1 MNLNK
6 KSILFIAQYCDA
18 GEESGNNRFDEL
30 ARKYSALGKVS
41 TVEII
46 TSRFDHAKKKN
57 RRFSKAYSS
66 MGVDYKLINTIR
78 YSKNISILRVA
89 SNLVFA
95 IKLWFLLS
103 QRKYKKMSLYYI
115 AFPTPEA
122 AAVAIWW
129 ASKRSIKTVLD
140 VQDTWP
146 EVFNLVKEKK
156 GLYKVFY
163 SFYKNISSYCYRNS
177 NSIVAV
183 SETYL
188 NVSKSYGALSP
199 MHSCFLGSSKSK
211 LLSAHADR
219 KTNIKLSKK
228 KTDIVLVYLGTVGA
242 SYDLFTVIDAI
253 RIADLSGPRLSLTII
268 GDGPSVQKV
277 LDYADRLC
285 VKVNFLGRIPYI
297 DAFFQL
303 EKCDIAVNSFYP
315 KATQSIINKHGDYAL
330 ARLPVVSNQNCD
342 EYSSLLLEYDAGL
355 VVPCNDPDSFAEAI
369 LLLARDS
376 ELRKRLSNGSYKMGL
391 SKFDRDK
398 TYPELI
404 EWIENDIA

>member
-1 MNLNK
+1 MNFKK

-30 ARKYSALGKVS
+30 ARKYSTLENIS
-41 TVEII
+41 TVELI

-57 RRFSKAYSS
+57 RKLAKTFDS
-66 MGVDYKLINTIR
+66 MGVNYKLINAIR
-78 YSKNISILRVA
+78 YSKNISILRVV
-89 SNLVFA
+89 SNMVFA

-103 QRKYKKMSLYYI
+103 QGKYKKMSLYYI

-146 EVFNLVKEKK
+146 EVFNLVKEER

-188 NVSKSYGALSP
+188 DVSKSYGALSP

-211 LLSAHADR
+211 LLNAHVGR
-219 KTNIKLSKK
+219 KTSIKLSKK
-228 KTDIVLVYLGTVGA
+228 KIDIVYLGTVGA

-253 RIADLSGPRLSLTII
+253 RIANLSDPRLSLTII

-277 LDYADRLC
+277 LDYAGRLC

-297 DAFFQL
+297 DAFLQL

-315 KATQSIINKHGDYAL
+315 KATQSIVNKHGDYAL

-355 VVPCNDPDSFAEAI
+355 VVPCNDPCAFAKAI
-369 LLLARDS
+369 LALSRDS
-376 ELRKRLSNGSYKMGL
+376 ELRERLSNGSYKMGL

-404 EWIENDIA
+404 EWIENDIT

>member
-1 MNLNK
+1 MNFKK

-30 ARKYSALGKVS
+30 ARKYSILENIS
-41 TVEII
+41 TVELI

-57 RRFSKAYSS
+57 RKLAKTFSS
-66 MGVDYKLINTIR
+66 MGVDYKLINAIR
-78 YSKNISILRVA
+78 YSKNISILRVV
-89 SNLVFA
+89 SNMVFA

-103 QRKYKKMSLYYI
+103 QGKYKKMSLYYI

-146 EVFNLVKEKK
+146 EVFNLVKEER

-188 NVSKSYGALSP
+188 DVSKSYGALSP

-211 LLSAHADR
+211 LLNAHVGR
-219 KTNIKLSKK
+219 KTSVKLSKK
-228 KTDIVLVYLGTVGA
+228 KIDIVYLGTVGA

-253 RIADLSGPRLSLTII
+253 RIANLPDPRLSLTII

-297 DAFFQL
+297 DAFLQL
-303 EKCDIAVNSFYP
+303 EKCDIAVNSFYSE
-315 KATQSIINKHGDYAL
+315 ATQSIVNKHGDYAL

-355 VVPCNDPDSFAEAI
+355 VVPCNDPCAFAKAI
-369 LLLARDS
+369 LALSRDS
-376 ELRKRLSNGSYKMGL
+376 ELRERLSNGSYKMGL

-404 EWIENDIA
+404 EWIENDIT